1 MSQKRAKAKGLYQ
14 RGAYWLDWDIKSDG
28 TLRSPFLAI
37 FWYDTERRRT
47 RSASTGTGDVAEG
60 KVALDA
66 HYLKHSEGQDICP
79 TCGQRRN
86 AGSGY
91 LVLQSIRDYLVH
103 KQDGDPAIPHR
114 LAHVT
119 EFIAEEG
126 DLTLICERV
135 DEAWVERFRKWL
147 APRPIVSKTGKERD
161 RALSTVENSVI
172 QLAAAINYSHGRGDT
187 SRPAQFK
194 PIPAKDVNRSPEHRS
209 DVAELAAMF
218 RYASDPRYPKKR
230 GALHRFLIGSVATL
244 GRPDAVHDMSFK
256 AERRQW
262 NSNARVFN
270 LNPKGRRQ
278 TRKYRPIVPVAWQAA
293 LHFDS
298 APKGYYVGVGSVR
311 SAWDS
316 MAIDLGLPLEGESGM
331 KLVRRSMAKLLRDR
345 LPKADWPEVEMFLGH
360 ARFDAVSD
368 IYAPFDPDY
377 LAAARAEI
385 ERIIDEIETLAPGAF
400 RRTNTGDGAEIIP
413 LAGAK
418 KYA

>member
-1 MSQKRAKAKGLYQ
+1 MSKKRAATKGIYQ
-14 RGAYWLDWDIKSDG
+14 RGAYWLDWDRKRDG
-28 TLRSPFLAI
+28 SLRSPYLAI
-37 FWYDTERRRT
+37 FWYDADRGRT

-60 KVALDA
+60 KIALDG

-91 LVLQSIRDYLVH
+91 LVLQAIRDYLVH
-103 KQDGDPAIPHR
+103 KQDGDHAIPHR

-119 EFIAEEG
+119 EFIVEEG

-135 DEAWVERFRKWL
+135 DETWVKRFRAWL
-147 APRPIVSKTGKERD
+147 AMRPIVSKTGITRD
-161 RALSTVENSVI
+161 RALSTIENSVI

-187 SRPAQFK
+187 ARPAQFK

-209 DVAELAAMF
+209 DIAELAAMF
-218 RYASDPRYPKKR
+218 RYASDPRYPVKR

-244 GRPDAVHDMSFK
+244 ARPDAVHDINFK

-262 NSNARVFN
+262 NSDARVLN

-293 LHFDS
+293 LHFDGAARS
-298 APKGYYVGVGSVR
+298 FYVGVGSVR
-311 SAWDS
+311 SAWDT
-316 MAIDLGLPLEGESGM
+316 MAIELGLPNEGESGM

-345 LPKADWPEVEMFLGH
+345 LPKADWAEVEMFLGH
-360 ARFDAVSD
+360 ARFDATSD

-377 LAAARAEI
+377 LATAKAEI
-385 ERIIDEIETLAPGAF
+385 ERIIDEIESLAPGAF

-413 LAGAK
+413 LSGAK
-418 KYA
+418 RYA